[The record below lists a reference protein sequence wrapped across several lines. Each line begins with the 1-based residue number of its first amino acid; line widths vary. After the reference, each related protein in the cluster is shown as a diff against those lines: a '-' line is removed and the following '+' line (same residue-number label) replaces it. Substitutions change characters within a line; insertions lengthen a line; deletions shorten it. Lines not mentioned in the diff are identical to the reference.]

1 MAKDSIENAMS
12 QKQPV
17 IDPSLWNQLL
27 ESEKDEKSL
36 SHISLTYSQ
45 DVWRRLRS
53 NKGAL
58 FGLIIIIALILFAL
72 IGPLLTNHSYDDG
85 TLTLS
90 NIPPRYEIYK
100 VNNEYFYLHKNLK
113 LYLTEEDGS
122 IIKML
127 EKDSEDL
134 FKKQLIYTVGNGNLI
149 IDYSTKN
156 ILTLIDENGTAFE
169 SYKNVANKTNLLGT
183 DHLGRDLLTRIMYG
197 ARVSLLVAVVAA
209 LVNFVIGMMYGGIAG
224 YFGGRV
230 DNIMMRIVDIIS
242 IIPLTLYV
250 ILIMVVLNSGL
261 LSIIIALG
269 SVYWVDM
276 ARVVRGQMLS
286 LKEEEF
292 VYAAKT
298 IGTKPL
304 KIITTHLLPN
314 AMGAI
319 IVTLTM
325 LIPSAIF
332 TEAFMSF
339 IGLGVTAPMASWG
352 TLCNEA
358 LESIRSFSYQLFFPS
373 IAICITMIAFNLMGD
388 GLRDALDPKLR
399 K

>member
-1 MAKDSIENAMS
+1 MMRDSTNNVVNLS
-12 QKQPV
+12 NGTF
-17 IDPSLWNQLL
+17 DPSLWNKLL
-27 ESEKDEKSL
+27 DEDKDEGSVGTV
-36 SHISLTYSQ
+36 SLTYWQ
-45 DVWRRLRS
+45 DVWKRLRK

-58 FGLIIIIALILFAL
+58 FGLIIIFLLILFAL
-72 IGPLLTNHSYDDG
+72 FGPLLTNHSYEEQN
-85 TLTLS
+85 LSFS
-90 NIPPRYEIYK
+90 NIPPRYDIYQ
-100 VNNEYFYLHKNLK
+100 VGNEYFYLHKNIK
-113 LYLTEEDGS
+113 LYETKADGTLVQQLSKDKEDM
-122 IIKML
+122 I
-127 EKDSEDL
+127 
-134 FKKQLIYTVGNGNLI
+134 KKQLSYKTGSGTVF
-149 IDYSTKN
+149 IDYSQKN
-156 ILTLIDENGTAFE
+156 NIVLKDASGQTLET
-169 SYKNVANKTNLLGT
+169 YKNVSNKTYLLGT

-197 ARVSLLVAVVAA
+197 ARISLLVAVVAA
-209 LVNFVIGMMYGGIAG
+209 LVNLIIGMMYGGIAG
-224 YFGGRV
+224 FFGGKV

-276 ARVVRGQMLS
+276 ARIVRGQMLS

-298 IGTKPL
+298 IGTRPL
-304 KIITTHLLPN
+304 KIITSHLLPN

-358 LESIRSFSYQLFFPS
+358 LESIRSFSYQLFFPA
-373 IAICITMIAFNLMGD
+373 IAICITMVAFNLIGD
-388 GLRDALDPKLR
+388 GLRDALDPRLR

>member
-1 MAKDSIENAMS
+1 MTEKTIENVVA
-12 QKQPV
+12 KQQPS
-17 IDPSLWNQLL
+17 IDPTLWGKLP

-36 SHISLTYSQ
+36 SHVSLTYWQ
-45 DVWRRLRS
+45 DVWRRLRG

-58 FGLIIIIALILFAL
+58 FGLIIILALILFAL
-72 IGPLLTNHSYDDG
+72 VGPLLTNHTYDNQNLS
-85 TLTLS
+85 TS
-90 NIPPRYEIYK
+90 NIPPRYDIYK
-100 VNNEYFYLHKNLK
+100 VGEEYLYLHKNMK
-113 LYLTEEDGS
+113 LYLTKSNGE
-122 IIKML
+122 IIRVL
-127 EKDSEDL
+127 EKDKEDMI
-134 FKKQLIYTVGNGNLI
+134 KKQLIYTVGNGTAI

-156 ILTLIDENGTAFE
+156 TLVLTDENGKVFGE
-169 SYKNVANKTNLLGT
+169 HKNVSNKTNLLGT

-209 LVNFVIGMMYGGIAG
+209 LVNFLIGMMYGGIAG
-224 YFGGRV
+224 FFGGKV

-332 TEAFMSF
+332 MEAFMSF

-358 LESIRSFSYQLFFPS
+358 LESIRSFSYQLFFPA
-373 IAICITMIAFNLMGD
+373 IAICITMIAFNLIGD